1 MDVII
6 AKHKN
11 SNKKE
16 IYIMRIVK
24 PFRIFN
30 GKVNNKASRI
40 FGGEASGICD
50 WDDLRYPA
58 LLKINKEMFS
68 EYWIEDEIRLGD
80 DVKDYRQKLTS
91 QERYVFNV
99 ITGYLTQLDT
109 IANRFNFLLGYL
121 TTDPSVA
128 GCIQL
133 IASFEG
139 LHNRS
144 YQYLSSTML
153 NDSEKRQAFNA
164 PKEIETLVK
173 RNQIIVDKIQALVNY
188 TEEVISGKVNE
199 EEEKFLQVLYEGLLA
214 YIILEGLYF
223 SGGFVYFHSLARD
236 NKMIGSNNMIN
247 LIKKDETQHNVF
259 YGLVMQILMGENPNL
274 NTQENYDYAVS
285 FIKNCVNAEKEW
297 ANEIFSNIETL
308 SIKEY
313 EDYIEYLANVICR
326 NAGLNDIYTD
336 NKEIKS
342 RWILNY
348 GEKNG
353 EHRATKA
360 DFFETNVINY
370 SHEGGEGFDL

>member
-1 MDVII
+1 MSTI
-6 AKHKN
+6 
-11 SNKKE
+11 
-16 IYIMRIVK
+16 K
-24 PFRIFN
+24 PFRVFN
-30 GKVNNKASRI
+30 GKVNNKSTRA

-50 WDDLRYPA
+50 WDDLKYPA
-58 LLKINKEMFS
+58 LLQINKEMFS
-68 EYWIEDEIRLGD
+68 EYWIEDEIRLGED
-80 DVKDYRQKLTS
+80 IKDYRQKLTDK
-91 QERYVFNV
+91 ERYAFNV
-99 ITGYLTQLDT
+99 VTGYLTQLDS

-121 TTDPSVA
+121 TTDPSIA
-128 GCIQL
+128 GCVQL

-144 YQYLSSTML
+144 YQYLTSTML
-153 NDSEKRQAFNA
+153 NDTEKRQAFNA
-164 PKEIETLVK
+164 PKQLKTLMK
-173 RNQIIVDKIQALVNY
+173 RNQIIIDKIQALVDY
-188 TEEVISGKVNE
+188 VEDVLVGKAKE
-199 EEEKFLQVLYEGLLA
+199 DESKFFKLLYEGLLA

-259 YGLVMQILMGENPNL
+259 YGLVMQILMLENPQL
-274 NTQENYDYAVS
+274 NNQENYDYAVN
-285 FIKNCVNAEKEW
+285 FIKECVDAEKEW
-297 ANEIFSNIETL
+297 ANEIFSDIETM

-313 EDYIEYLANVICR
+313 TDYIEYLANVICR

-336 NKEIKS
+336 NKDIKS
-342 RWILNY
+342 KWILNY

-360 DFFETNVINY
+360 DFFQTNVINY

>member
-1 MDVII
+1 MTMI
-6 AKHKN
+6 
-11 SNKKE
+11 
-16 IYIMRIVK
+16 K
-24 PFRIFN
+24 PFRVFN
-30 GKVNNKASRI
+30 GQVNNKSTRI

-50 WDDLRYPA
+50 WDDLKYPA
-58 LLKINKEMFS
+58 LLQINKEMFS

-80 DVKDYRQKLTS
+80 DVKDYRQKLTDK
-91 QERYVFNV
+91 ERYVFNV
-99 ITGYLTQLDT
+99 ITGYLTQLDS

-144 YQYLSSTML
+144 YQYLTSTML
-153 NDSEKRQAFNA
+153 NDREKRQAFNA
-164 PKEIETLVK
+164 PKEIDTLRK
-173 RNQIIVDKIQALVNY
+173 RNQIIIDKIQWLVDEIEN
-188 TEEVISGKVNE
+188 VIKGEAKEDESQ
-199 EEEKFLQVLYEGLLA
+199 FLKALYEGLLA
-214 YIILEGLYF
+214 YIILEGLFF

-236 NKMIGSNNMIN
+236 QKMIGSNNLIN

-259 YGLVMQILMGENPNL
+259 YGLVMQILMLENPSL
-274 NTQENYDYAVS
+274 NTQENYDYAVT
-285 FIKNCVNAEKEW
+285 FIQKCVDAEKKW
-297 ANEIFSNIETL
+297 AKEIFEGIESF
-308 SIKEY
+308 SIQEY
-313 EDYIEYLANVICR
+313 MDYIEYLANVISR
-326 NAGLNDIYTD
+326 NAGLKDVYPH

-342 RWILNY
+342 RWIVNY

-370 SHEGGEGFDL
+370 SHEAGDGFDL

>member
-1 MDVII
+1 MNANAI
-6 AKHKN
+6 
-11 SNKKE
+11 
-16 IYIMRIVK
+16 K
-24 PFRIFN
+24 PFRVFN
-30 GKVNNKASRI
+30 GNVNNRASRI

-50 WDDLRYPA
+50 WDDLKYPA
-58 LLKINKEMFS
+58 LLQLNKEMFS

-80 DVKDYRQKLTS
+80 DLKDYRQKLTAK
-91 QERYVFNV
+91 ERYVFNV
-99 ITGYLTQLDT
+99 ITGYLTQLDS
-109 IANRFNFLLGYL
+109 IANRFNFLLGYI

-128 GCIQL
+128 SCIQL

-144 YQYLSSTML
+144 YQYLTSTML

-164 PKEIETLVK
+164 PKELATLKK
-173 RNQIIVDKIQALVNY
+173 RNQIIIDKIQETVDYMENVLA
-188 TEEVISGKVNE
+188 GKE
-199 EEEKFLQVLYEGLLA
+199 EENTEKFYQVLYEGLLA

-259 YGLVMQILMGENPNL
+259 YGMVMQILMLENPSL
-274 NTQENYDYAVS
+274 NTDENYEYAVS
-285 FIKNCVNAEKEW
+285 FVKKCVEAEKEW
-297 ANEIFSNIETL
+297 AAELFSEIDTL

-313 EDYIEYLANVICR
+313 NDYVEYLANVICR
-326 NAGLNDIYTD
+326 NAGLSDIYTE
-336 NKEIKS
+336 NKEVKS
-342 RWILNY
+342 KWIINY

-353 EHRATKA
+353 ENRATKA

-370 SHEGGEGFDL
+370 SHEGGDGFDL

>member
-1 MDVII
+1 M
-6 AKHKN
+6 
-11 SNKKE
+11 E
-16 IYIMRIVK
+16 LVK

-30 GKVNNKASRI
+30 GKVNNKATRI

-50 WDDLRYPA
+50 WDDLKYPA
-58 LLKINKEMFS
+58 LLQINKELFS
-68 EYWIEDEIRLGD
+68 EYWIEDEIRLGED
-80 DVKDYRQKLTS
+80 LKDYRQKLTDR
-91 QERYVFNV
+91 ERYAFNV

-128 GCIQL
+128 SCIQL

-139 LHNRS
+139 LHSRS
-144 YQYLSSTML
+144 YQYLTSTML
-153 NDSEKRQAFNA
+153 NDSEKKLAFNS
-164 PKEIETLVK
+164 PKEIKTLRD
-173 RNQIIVDKIQALVNY
+173 RNQIIIDKIQAFVDY
-188 TEEVISGKVNE
+188 TENVIAGK
-199 EEEKFLQVLYEGLLA
+199 EKEDEGRFLQTLYEALLA

-259 YGLVMQILMGENPNL
+259 YGLVMQILMFENPLL
-274 NTQENYDYAVS
+274 NNQDNYHYAVN
-285 FIKNCVNAEKEW
+285 FIKTCVDAEKKW
-297 ANEIFSNIETL
+297 ANEIFSDIETL

-313 EDYIEYLANVICR
+313 ENYIEYLANVICR

-342 RWILNY
+342 KWILNY

>member
-1 MDVII
+1 M
-6 AKHKN
+6 
-11 SNKKE
+11 S
-16 IYIMRIVK
+16 IVK

-50 WDDLRYPA
+50 WDDLKYPA

-80 DVKDYRQKLTS
+80 DVKDYRQKLTD

-164 PKEIETLVK
+164 PKENETLVK

-188 TEEVISGKVNE
+188 TEEVMSGKAKE
-199 EEEKFLQVLYEGLLA
+199 EEEKFFQVLYEGLLA

-259 YGLVMQILMGENPNL
+259 YGLVMQILMRENPSL
-274 NTQENYDYAVS
+274 NTQENYDYAVT
-285 FIKNCVNAEKEW
+285 FIKNCVDAEKEW

-313 EDYIEYLANVICR
+313 GDYIEYLANVICR